1 MTKKIINLPFTLVK
15 LLLSF
20 LTSYIWDSSLGV
32 LIRYD
37 SKFLYILAYLLSSLF
52 GLFYS
57 QTIFLCYILFYFM
70 ENDTL
75 SNVFNAIVYNLT
87 QLLSVG
93 LLGVVFV
100 YVFCLVFYETYA
112 MEMMKEAGPDACY
125 SILGCILDL
134 YVSGTIGGSVDNF
147 KPIRFVTDLI
157 YFIFFGLLFGNIVS
171 GIMIDTF
178 AELRTKRD
186 EMYDDKKNKCY
197 ICGKDRGMVIL

>member
-1 MTKKIINLPFTLVK
+1 
-15 LLLSF
+15 
-20 LTSYIWDSSLGV
+20 
-32 LIRYD
+32 
-37 SKFLYILAYLLSSLF
+37 
-52 GLFYS
+52 
-57 QTIFLCYILFYFM
+57 M

-75 SNVFNAIVYNLT
+75 SNVFNAIVYNLR

-93 LLGVVFV
+93 LLGIVFV

-112 MEMMKEAGPDACY
+112 LDMMKEAGPEACD
-125 SILGCILDL
+125 SIYGCILDL
-134 YVSGTIGGSVDNF
+134 YVSGTIGGSVESF
-147 KPIRFVTDLI
+147 KPLRFVTDLI

-197 ICGKDRGMVIL
+197 ICGKDRGMVNVV